1 MLNHFCGR
9 KALTNGAQSSERVVL
24 VIKRGAADNNG
35 YVVGWRDFSFYAIF
49 ENRHIA
55 AD

>member
-1 MLNHFCGR
+1 MT
-9 KALTNGAQSSERVVL
+9 KGAQSSERVVL

-35 YVVGWRDFSFYAIF
+35 CVVGWRDFSFYAIL
-49 ENRHIA
+49 ENRPIA